1 MEPKDELTEQAKWW
15 CQAQNHPATSLK
27 EILETKPEAIYKAIQ
42 AGIDKT
48 NAKSVS
54 RAQKIQKF
62 TILPRDFSIPGGELG
77 ECFRLAG
84 IPFLSFLW
92 LKS

>member
-42 AGIDKT
+42 AGIDKA